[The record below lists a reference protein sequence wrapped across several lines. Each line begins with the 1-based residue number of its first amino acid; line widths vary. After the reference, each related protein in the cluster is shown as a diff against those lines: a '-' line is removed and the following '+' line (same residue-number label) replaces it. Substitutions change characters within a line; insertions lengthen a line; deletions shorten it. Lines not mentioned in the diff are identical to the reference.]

1 VPNSQCT
8 GHAFPSKPDA
18 KGLENGFA
26 GIIYGLGGNPAAI

>member
-1 VPNSQCT
+1 MYRPCV
-8 GHAFPSKPDA
+8 PSKPDA